1 MINMIWAMD
10 KNNLIGKD
18 NLIPWH
24 VKEDLIYYKEKTKG
38 KNVLMGDQTYFSLKG
53 YYKTKPLPYGKCYI
67 ATIDKNLKIE
77 NPLEDIEIIYDIDSF
92 LKNVKKEE
100 EIFVVGG
107 ATIYKLALPYADRL
121 YISFIKGDYVGN
133 KYFPT
138 IDYDKYNLTWQLET
152 ELVKYT
158 IWEKK

>member
-92 LKNVKKEE
+92 LKNLKKEE
-100 EIFVVGG
+100 ELFVVGG

-121 YISFIKGDYVGN
+121 YISFIKGDFVGN

-138 IDYDKYNLTWQLET
+138 IDYDEYNLTWQLET

>member
-10 KNNLIGKD
+10 KNNLIGD
-18 NLIPWH
+18 GNRIPWH
-24 VKEDLIYYKEKTKG
+24 IKEDLIYYKNKTKG
-38 KNVLMGDQTYFSLKG
+38 QVVLMGDATYFSLKS

-77 NPLEDIEIIYDIDSF
+77 NPLEDIEIIYDLDSF
-92 LKNVKKEE
+92 LKNFSGDLWVC
-100 EIFVVGG
+100 GG

-121 YISFIKGDYVGN
+121 YISFIKGDFKGD

-138 IDYDKYNLTWQLET
+138 IDYDKYN
-152 ELVKYT
+152 K
-158 IWEKK
+158 IWENETDSVIYTVFERR

>member
-24 VKEDLIYYKEKTKG
+24 VKEDLLYYKEKTKG
-38 KNVLMGDQTYFSLKG
+38 KNVLMGDQTYFSLKS

-67 ATIDKNLKIE
+67 ATIDKDLKIS
-77 NPLEDIEIIYDIDSF
+77 NPLEDIELIYDIDSF
-92 LKNVKKEE
+92 LKNHDKEDE
-100 EIFVVGG
+100 LFVVGG

-138 IDYDKYNLTWQLET
+138 IDYDKYNLIWQLET